1 MVKRSNARI
10 AFEGA
15 RPGSCV
21 LMINSVAPVV
31 SSTSDKRARTVS
43 GLPMMLPDFN

>member
-1 MVKRSNARI
+1 MKRSNDRI

-21 LMINSVAPVV
+21 LIINSVAPAV
-31 SSTSDKRARTVS
+31 SITSANRARTVS
-43 GLPMMLPDFN
+43 GLPMMLLDFN